1 MDAKELAYY
10 YIAGV
15 SNTHTADAFLDTAV
29 FNKPL
34 HHYDSNRLFMV
45 AMHLQVL
52 AYGEGPLSE
61 EAADQLKAY
70 LSKLEAHLY
79 RTEAQGQGDSPTS

>member
-1 MDAKELAYY
+1 MTAYELAYY
-10 YIAGV
+10 YIEGV
-15 SNTHTADAFLDTAV
+15 SNRNIADVFVDTAMWKQP
-29 FNKPL
+29 FNL
-34 HHYDSNRLFMV
+34 YDSNRLFMI

-79 RTEAQGQGDSPTS
+79 RTEAQGQGDSPTA